1 MQVHF
6 WHGGSWLYRGPI
18 SKYVR
23 GSHFRTL
30 KSDPPTYQWNFK
42 GCLIRDTTG
51 LQKINGNIEVEHW
64 DTENTHI
71 LIMILRPLTCSSS
84 NITLYHN
91 TESMEKWTATLL
103 QKRQTS
109 LIKNYIITK
118 YWNIIHR
125 RGGKT
130 VLEHT
135 NCTPLRVFKHFIDQ
149 RSVDGDTTIRLF
161 YSIKTTVSKYW
172 DGTRRR
178 RWTVETPNLMINLW
192 NKLGSKHQPKLT
204 QKTQQQQQMHLIQT
218 STMKIRDVSK
228 SPRGKTWEQRLDT
241 GVGFSSLGLWV
252 WSQEWA

>member
-1 MQVHF
+1 MEFQGVF
-6 WHGGSWLYRGPI
+6 DSWYNRVTKNIWQYRGW
-18 SKYVR
+18 
-23 GSHFRTL
+23 TL
-30 KSDPPTYQWNFK
+30 KHRKHT
-42 GCLIRDTTG
+42 
-51 LQKINGNIEVEHW
+51 H
-64 DTENTHI
+64 THI

-135 NCTPLRVFKHFIDQ
+135 NCTPLRVLKHFIDQ

-161 YSIKTTVSKYW
+161 FLQHQDHRFQTP
-172 DGTRRR
+172 RRR
-178 RWTVETPNLMINLW
+178 RWTVETPNLMINSW

-204 QKTQQQQQMHLIQT
+204 QKTQQQ
-218 STMKIRDVSK
+218 
-228 SPRGKTWEQRLDT
+228 
-241 GVGFSSLGLWV
+241 
-252 WSQEWA
+252 